1 MVVVQKQSNMKKGSA
16 FKMKGPGKKSPVK
29 ANKNLIKQAGEIG
42 KKGRNKLKEMIF
54 DIPASRLLKKAKAA
68 KAKFKGSTL
77 GVLSPNNP
85 IAIEAGKKQYLT
97 RKKKKKQ
104 IN

>member
-29 ANKNLIKQAGEIG
+29 ANKKLIKQAGEIG

-54 DIPASRLLKKAKAA
+54 DIPASRLLKKAK
-68 KAKFKGSTL
+68 KAKQDFKDNKKLDRML
-77 GVLSPNNP
+77 GKLYNFSPS
-85 IAIEAGKKQYLT
+85 EVKKN
-97 RKKKKKQ
+97 KK
-104 IN
+104 

>member
-1 MVVVQKQSNMKKGSA
+1 MKKSSA
-16 FKMKGPGKKSPVK
+16 FKMKGPGQKSPVK
-29 ANKNLIKQAGEIG
+29 ANKKLIKQAGEIG

-54 DIPASRLLKKAKAA
+54 DIPASKLLKKAKAV
-68 KAKFKGSTL
+68 KAKFKGSTS

-85 IAIEAGKKQYLT
+85 IAIEAAKKQYLT